1 MSVRVCVRLCV
12 CALGVGGA
20 EGTEGHAHSFTHMF
34 KFRGCVYS
42 TVWTGAGAQLVER
55 LFSTQEALG
64 WTPHY
69 HINEMRRCMSY
80 MSVILE
86 LRR

>member
-1 MSVRVCVRLCV
+1 MCVCV
-12 CALGVGGA
+12 CAHLGLGEQRA
-20 EGTEGHAHSFTHMF
+20 QRDMHTASLICSSLET
-34 KFRGCVYS
+34 VYS

-86 LRR
+86 PGR